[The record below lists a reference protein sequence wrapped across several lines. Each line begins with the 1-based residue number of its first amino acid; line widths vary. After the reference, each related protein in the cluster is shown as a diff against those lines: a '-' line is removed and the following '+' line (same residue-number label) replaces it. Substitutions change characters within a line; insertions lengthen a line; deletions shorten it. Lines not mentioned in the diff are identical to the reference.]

1 MQAVYKFLE
10 TGVPLPEAL
19 ALATRQAMPEA
30 SAACNFVCIGV
41 SPSHQLTPT
50 ATPGEKGSAKQPVT
64 SDTSS
69 REAASRQPCEPP
81 SSSPASAVNSS
92 SSHPTVAS
100 GMHRP
105 QATVPFEWGAP
116 SGV

>member
-10 TGVPLPEAL
+10 TGAPLPEAL
-19 ALATRQAMPEA
+19 ALATRQAMPET

-50 ATPGEKGSAKQPVT
+50 AAPGEKDSAKHPVT
-64 SDTSS
+64 SDTSCG
-69 REAASRQPCEPP
+69 EAASRQTCESP
-81 SSSPASAVNSS
+81 SSSPESAVNSS
-92 SSHPTVAS
+92 TSHPRVAP
-100 GMHRP
+100 GVHRP

-116 SGV
+116 SGI